1 MLSGFR
7 EALLDPKLLSAS
19 RLSPTAFTRQ
29 RTLTFPRLLAL
40 MLSGMCASVQ
50 SELDRLFASL
60 AGETGRRREVCDRA
74 LSKARRGFSA
84 QAFDALRT
92 RLLEHLA
99 PRLETQRWRG
109 LRVVAADASRLHV
122 STRAG
127 AQLAADHWAFALF
140 LPGAEQTLHAS
151 LHPADASERQM
162 LFEALDCLEPQRDL
176 LVLDRGYVGNATA
189 AWLDQAGL
197 SWCMRVEACGWGCVK
212 AFLRSGLPEQ
222 RVTLKAPTH
231 GQCAIY
237 EIEHRPSSVRLIRDV
252 TPNGRVRVLM
262 TNLLDAQAF
271 PAEHFG
277 ALYHQRWRI
286 EEAFKRIKHRL
297 ALEAVTGLTYLAL
310 QQDFAAKVLADNLC
324 AAFALADLPEQVS
337 SRPNRT
343 YALGALRAILAACL
357 LGAPRIRSVLAATL
371 TAIDRAR
378 CRIQPDR
385 HYPRHPRPKP
395 HKYSAYKTMS

>member
-127 AQLAADHWAFALF
+127 ARSPPITVRSLPARSGADLAC
-140 LPGAEQTLHAS
+140 E
-151 LHPADASERQM
+151 PAPCRCQRAPDVFS
-162 LFEALDCLEPQRDL
+162 ALDCLEPQRDL

-212 AFLRSGLPEQ
+212 AFLRSG
-222 RVTLKAPTH
+222 PTRTAGH
-231 GQCAIY
+231 A
-237 EIEHRPSSVRLIRDV
+237 ESA
-252 TPNGRVRVLM
+252 
-262 TNLLDAQAF
+262 DAWAM
-271 PAEHFG
+271 
-277 ALYHQRWRI
+277 
-286 EEAFKRIKHRL
+286 
-297 ALEAVTGLTYLAL
+297 
-310 QQDFAAKVLADNLC
+310 
-324 AAFALADLPEQVS
+324 
-337 SRPNRT
+337 
-343 YALGALRAILAACL
+343 
-357 LGAPRIRSVLAATL
+357 
-371 TAIDRAR
+371 
-378 CRIQPDR
+378 R
-385 HYPRHPRPKP
+385 HL
-395 HKYSAYKTMS
+395 